1 MIISWE
7 PLYKSATVAH
17 MSIQHTPWP
26 FSERTI
32 VLTARLVSDPI
43 STMTIVHGEPA
54 SSRTVR
60 NGPPTRAD
68 ERRVLAAVPRP
79 QPRNG
84 RGRGRPRGRDDGPA
98 PLQRLRGEAGHAL
111 GERRARHRV
120 AGAEMQR
127 R

>member
-1 MIISWE
+1 
-7 PLYKSATVAH
+7 
-17 MSIQHTPWP
+17 
-26 FSERTI
+26 
-32 VLTARLVSDPI
+32 
-43 STMTIVHGEPA
+43 MTIAGHGDPA

-60 NGPPTRAD
+60 NGPPRAD

-84 RGRGRPRGRDDGPA
+84 RGGGGCPRGRDDSPA

-120 AGAEMQR
+120 AGAETQR